1 AVGVGL
7 CAHTGETA
15 AQAALEGAQALPLEA
30 VEGISGRMGLR
41 DGAAG
46 ELSAPVVV
54 VALGAGEIELALAAM
69 EGFSA
74 CIEKGFAARVD
85 RDIDRQAARLHR
97 DIRGQR
103 EQLFA
108 LESERLRLLPRGAAE
123 VDPLLQVHRAPR
135 RGVEGRITRG
145 DALHARARVAVT

>member
-1 AVGVGL
+1 
-7 CAHTGETA
+7 
-15 AQAALEGAQALPLEA
+15 
-30 VEGISGRMGLR
+30 ISGRMGLR

-135 RGVEGRITRG
+135 RGDRKSTR
-145 DALHARARVAVT
+145 LNSSHVAISYAVFCLKKKNAAKFKQQLDRLRS